1 MSLTLA
7 PMTDDQLV
15 RLRVGLERSY
25 AENLAEA
32 RGLSP
37 EAARAEALAQI
48 GRLLPDGVAS
58 PGVLLRV
65 ALVEGE
71 EVGWIWTTLPGA
83 DLPTM
88 AWIHNIE
95 VHPAHRGQGHA
106 RRMIQLAEAELARLG
121 VDRLG
126 LNVFGHNTV
135 AIRLYDSLGF
145 RVTAQQMVKPLP
157 PPAALG

>member
-7 PMTDDQLV
+7 PMTDDQLA
-15 RLRVGLERSY
+15 RLRVGLEQSY

-37 EAARAEALAQI
+37 EAARAESLAQI
-48 GRLLPDGVAS
+48 GRLLPAGVAS

-65 ALVEGE
+65 ALVDGE
-71 EVGWIWTTLPGA
+71 EVGWIWLTLPDA
-83 DLPTM
+83 DRPTM

-95 VHPAHRGQGHA
+95 VQPAHRGRGHA
-106 RRMIQLAEAELARLG
+106 RRMIRLAEAELARLG

-135 AIRLYDSLGF
+135 AIQLYDSLGF
-145 RVTAQQMVKPLP
+145 RVAAQQMVKPLP
-157 PPAALG
+157 PPG

>member
-7 PMTDDQLV
+7 PMTDDQLA

-37 EAARAEALAQI
+37 EAARTEALAQI
-48 GRLLPDGVAS
+48 GRSLPDGVAS
-58 PGVLLRV
+58 PGALLRV
-65 ALVEGE
+65 ALLDGE
-71 EVGWIWTTLPGA
+71 EVGWIWTTLPDA
-83 DLPTM
+83 DRPTM

-145 RVTAQQMVKPLP
+145 RVAAQQMVKPLP
-157 PPAALG
+157 PPG

>member
-65 ALVEGE
+65 ALVGGE

-145 RVTAQQMVKPLP
+145 QVTAQQMVKPLP